1 MRKEIILCLFLALV
15 LTSCLYI
22 GRESVPEKLYSA
34 SSMNAAGMEKFAHR
48 EMTRCGFRLLF
59 IPVKV
64 PQPLDMVDA
73 LIYQNHAEGVT
84 NLDVE
89 FSELNFLLFQVP
101 RVRVSA
107 DLVRKK

>member
-1 MRKEIILCLFLALV
+1 MKTIILLCLCITFLAS
-15 LTSCLYI
+15 SCFCI
-22 GRESVPEKLYSA
+22 SRESIPEKVYTA
-34 SSMNAAGMEKFAHR
+34 SEMQAAGLAKFEHR

-59 IPVKV
+59 IPVSI
-64 PQPLDMVDA
+64 PQPLDVVDA

-89 FSELNFLLFQVP
+89 LSELNFLLFQVP
-101 RVRVSA
+101 KVRVSA